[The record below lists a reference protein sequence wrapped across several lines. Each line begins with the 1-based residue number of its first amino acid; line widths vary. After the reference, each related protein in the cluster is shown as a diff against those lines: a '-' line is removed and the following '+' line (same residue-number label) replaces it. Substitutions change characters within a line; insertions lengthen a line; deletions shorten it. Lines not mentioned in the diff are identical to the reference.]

1 MYRALYQQLMNEV
14 VLKTHTSSEESETI
28 DHVSQRGTKIC
39 PSNPQSDSHHILGL
53 GPVHSSTIIQ
63 SQPKS

>member
-1 MYRALYQQLMNEV
+1 MNEV

-28 DHVSQRGTKIC
+28 DHVSQRGDKNSALC

-63 SQPKS
+63 SQP